1 MHCCSPSNAFPL
13 VVVFLKLDV
22 EGAEYPLPPPQPS
35 PPLLKSVSFRFDIL
49 RGLFALGAADLIDEV
64 LPRPLHALR
73 LLLSARLLQATI
85 EFHSRMKGELS
96 AFAEQV
102 LLCCFFIVRLFVNR
116 RFLNC
121 HLMLC
126 VAVYGVFFSP
136 QFDCSL
142 RALSYVSFS
151 RIAVVACFLPPF
163 SPVFGRSA
171 C

>member
-1 MHCCSPSNAFPL
+1 M
-13 VVVFLKLDV
+13 
-22 EGAEYPLPPPQPS
+22 Q
-35 PPLLKSVSFRFDIL
+35 
-49 RGLFALGAADLIDEV
+49 
-64 LPRPLHALR
+64 PLHAWR

-116 RFLNC
+116 RFMNC
-121 HLMLC
+121 HVMLC

-151 RIAVVACFLPPF
+151 RIAVVACFFTTCFELCLAGACAEVALRGIQHDFARPF
-163 SPVFGRSA
+163 LTFMIALVSLFSLCFFV
-171 C
+171 